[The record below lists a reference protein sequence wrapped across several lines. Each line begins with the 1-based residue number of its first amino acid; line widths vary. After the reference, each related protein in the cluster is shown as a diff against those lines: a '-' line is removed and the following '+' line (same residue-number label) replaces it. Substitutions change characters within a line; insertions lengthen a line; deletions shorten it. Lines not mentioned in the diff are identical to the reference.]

1 MVRRGLIHR
10 FESPDS
16 TQTLAEG
23 LAEYFAS
30 NPTLKRDADLL
41 SPQARTF
48 FRSHDTVHVVYGCGT
63 SMPDEAVVKLA
74 SLCGTTGGLAVWR
87 GYMNHES
94 FDIYRKL
101 PFGSTLLAV
110 LAAPY
115 LIVRTIW
122 RCMRQ
127 RKRWPWDQHQDWMHV
142 PLREIRA
149 TFGIRVAH
157 ERAATRERAR

>member
-1 MVRRGLIHR
+1 MLTSRHQ
-10 FESPDS
+10 FELRSS
-16 TQTLAEG
+16 TQTLEQG
-23 LAEYFAS
+23 LTEYFAA
-30 NPTLKRDADLL
+30 NPRLKRGTDLL
-41 SPQARTF
+41 SPEARQF
-48 FRSHDTVHVVYGCGT
+48 FRAHDVVHVVYGCGT
-63 SMPDEAVVKLA
+63 SMPDEAIVKLA
-74 SLCGTTGGLAVWR
+74 SLFGTDGGMDVLR
-87 GYMNHES
+87 GYRHHETL
-94 FDIYRKL
+94 DIYRTL
-101 PFGSTLLAV
+101 PMGSTLLA
-110 LAAPY
+110 LTLAPY